1 MPDMSKFS
9 RLPSLPSP
17 FAVIRALLSL
27 AALCLLLPLA
37 GCSQNEYSWDGPKPP
52 APKNPRNAH
61 VIQKEGAGMNTVGSM
76 EEAPAAS
83 QGGSVFRGTA
93 TLSREAEGMVKPGA
107 TLFVIAR
114 SLDGHPTP
122 VAAAKFRVEKFPVD
136 FVLTPADAMDGAQLP
151 AQVDILLRLDDDG
164 DLTTKHPGDMASR
177 AVTATSG
184 EHFSVLL
191 APPESK

>member
-1 MPDMSKFS
+1 MTEFF

-17 FAVIRALLSL
+17 LPVIRALLSL
-27 AALCLLLPLA
+27 AALCLLLPLVA
-37 GCSQNEYSWDGPKPP
+37 CSQNEYSWDGPKPP

-61 VIQKEGAGMNTVGSM
+61 VIQKEGSGMNTVGSM
-76 EEAPAAS
+76 EEAPATP
-83 QGGSVFRGTA
+83 QGGNVFRGTA
-93 TLSREAEGMVKPGA
+93 TLAREAEGKFKPGA

-177 AVTATSG
+177 AVTATAG